1 MARMEI
7 VMSEIFSY
15 KPLLRSGEGLVG
27 EHHLTVALIR
37 LEVPSAVV
45 GDVSSQHVQE
55 PELRPEVHQTVA
67 GGCASQPHDALDA
80 GTDFQQGAEP
90 FCLIGLEGRQL
101 VYHHHVVVEGEAAV
115 LNEPLDVLPV
125 DDVNKSPLIKRRF
138 PLNLAP
144 HRQRPGQAL
153 EVVPLPQFGGPC
165 VPRHSERGDDQHLPH
180 QKAVQTQV
188 KEGGEGN
195 DAFSKAAIEEDGGGG
210 VHQEEIG
217 RIGLVFMRT
226 VFH

>member
-1 MARMEI
+1 VARMEI

-45 GDVSSQHVQE
+45 GDVSSQPLAHVQE

-90 FCLIGLEGRQL
+90 FSLVGLEGGQL
-101 VYHHHVVVEGEAAV
+101 IDHYHVVVKGKAAV

-125 DDVNKSPLIKRRF
+125 DDVHEGPLMQRRL
-138 PLNLAP
+138 PLDLAP
-144 HRQRPGQAL
+144 HRQRPGQAP
-153 EVVPLPQFGGPC
+153 EVVPLFDLGGPS
-165 VPRHSERGDDQHLPH
+165 VPCHP
-180 QKAVQTQV
+180 
-188 KEGGEGN
+188 
-195 DAFSKAAIEEDGGGG
+195 
-210 VHQEEIG
+210 
-217 RIGLVFMRT
+217 
-226 VFH
+226 